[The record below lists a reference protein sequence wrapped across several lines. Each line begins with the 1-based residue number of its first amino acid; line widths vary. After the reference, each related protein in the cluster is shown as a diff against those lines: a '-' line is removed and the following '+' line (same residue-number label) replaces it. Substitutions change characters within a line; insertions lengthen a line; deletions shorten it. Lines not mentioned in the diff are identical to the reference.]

1 MSKTIGNG
9 LWARSVVVV
18 VYSVANAI
26 RTVVDRDEN
35 ASSLPTGSKPYR
47 TAEVIP
53 CLRVFFLGSSLPL
66 CLRLKEPLEWDVL
79 ARPVR

>member
-47 TAEVIP
+47 TAEVFP
-53 CLRVFFLGSSLPL
+53 AYESSFLSLVFRSVSG
-66 CLRLKEPLEWDVL
+66 
-79 ARPVR
+79 